1 MLVSTAI
8 IAGSLHRFE
17 EAIAIADI
25 DMRETPALDDDP
37 FLHHGS
43 FSTTAGRHI
52 GTGGDGPPR
61 VRAVFNLLR
70 D

>member
-1 MLVSTAI
+1 
-8 IAGSLHRFE
+8 
-17 EAIAIADI
+17 
-25 DMRETPALDDDP
+25 MRETPALDDDP
-37 FLHHGS
+37 LLHHGS
-43 FSTTAGRHI
+43 LSTAAGRHI